1 MFPVDSLF
9 GSTSQ
14 LVGHLISPAW
24 SRDGLV
30 HSHASHSPFA
40 LAHLTLLD
48 ILTRSSEE
56 QE

>member
-1 MFPVDSLF
+1 MFPVGSLL

-24 SRDGLV
+24 PNDGLV
-30 HSHASHSPFA
+30 HSHASHSPSA

-48 ILTRSSEE
+48 ILTHSSEE